1 MKKSLLTIALMTA
14 MAAYATNKPT
24 PSNPTTPVTVTAGAA
39 ANAAANSVSDS
50 AASADAS
57 NSLSNTFGRQNL
69 YVFPAP
75 VNAAPLPANLCPQGD
90 SLSWSIGWNF
100 FSYAKSSTR
109 TEMDCLD
116 KVLATIKA
124 TSTPVVQPVLAP
136 LTPTES
142 KQLACLEQ
150 PKKAVTTA
158 KKKVVKSCS

>member
-1 MKKSLLTIALMTA
+1 MKKTLLVIALMA
-14 MAAYATNKPT
+14 SMAANATGSHT
-24 PSNPTTPVTVTAGAA
+24 PSNPTTPIDVSSG
-39 ANAAANSVSDS
+39 SVSGATS
-50 AASADAS
+50 SSTSGARSGS
-57 NSLSNTFGRQNL
+57 NSSLNNAFDGSNL

-124 TSTPVVQPVLAP
+124 TSMPVVQPVLAP
-136 LTPTES
+136 LTTAES

-150 PKKAVTTA
+150 PKKVVTAV
-158 KKKVVKSCS
+158 KKKVVKNCS

>member
-1 MKKSLLTIALMTA
+1 MKKSLLAIALMTA
-14 MAAYATNKPT
+14 MAAYATNKPTPT

-39 ANAAANSVSDS
+39 ANSASDS
-50 AASADAS
+50 AAAADAN

-116 KVLATIKA
+116 KVLATIRA
-124 TSTPVVQPVLAP
+124 TQVPVVQPTLAP
-136 LTPTES
+136 MTQAEQ
-142 KQLACLEQ
+142 KELACLEQ
-150 PKKAVTTA
+150 PKKVVA
-158 KKKVVKSCS
+158 KKKVVKNCS